1 MVADAL
7 SWKSFSS
14 ISLSPLTLLLELR
27 AMNVF
32 FTPHS
37 NGSVIA
43 NLQVSQYY
51 LNKLKEPQK
60 LDEKLVKLSREVQNG
75 ENLDFILTKDGVL
88 LIKIGYVS
96 LMMTT

>member
-43 NLQVSQYY
+43 KWQGKPILSEQV
-51 LNKLKEPQK
+51 KEAQK
-60 LDEKLVKLSREVQNG
+60 LDEKHSK
-75 ENLDFILTKDGVL
+75 
-88 LIKIGYVS
+88 
-96 LMMTT
+96 